1 MRTLI
6 TRVLQPG
13 LNRQPRHLKSKPPLS
28 FVRLTSLLYF
38 CVPHTHQTHLPPTC
52 FAHQPPTRDFS
63 QLWNSCL
70 LFDVLLARNHGRN
83 PLAVKLQNDVSS
95 RMHAG
100 FASFSH
106 CIDPAT
112 PRKVGV
118 QPVAKPTTRNDRP
131 QNRHILLIS
140 HLSRAKP
147 SFRRANLMHLPIL
160 ISRTLFLLGGLKFL

>member
-1 MRTLI
+1 MAQRQPFPTSLFQKVETDPMRTLI

-38 CVPHTHQTHLPPTC
+38 CVP
-52 FAHQPPTRDFS
+52 
-63 QLWNSCL
+63 CL